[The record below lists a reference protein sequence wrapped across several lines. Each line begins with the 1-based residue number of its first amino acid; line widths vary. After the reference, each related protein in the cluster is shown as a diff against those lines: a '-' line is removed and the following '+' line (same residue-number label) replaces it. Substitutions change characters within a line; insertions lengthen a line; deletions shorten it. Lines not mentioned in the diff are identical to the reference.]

1 METGG
6 DEERSLAFEVKGRLR
21 VIVEEGTPYVKI
33 GNQTYFV
40 NEPPSV
46 IVGGK
51 KHFVSG
57 IF

>member
-1 METGG
+1 MESL
-6 DEERSLAFEVKGRLR
+6 ENQERSLAFEVKGKLR
-21 VIVEEGTPYVKI
+21 VIVEEGTPYVKL
-33 GNQTYFV
+33 GNITYFV